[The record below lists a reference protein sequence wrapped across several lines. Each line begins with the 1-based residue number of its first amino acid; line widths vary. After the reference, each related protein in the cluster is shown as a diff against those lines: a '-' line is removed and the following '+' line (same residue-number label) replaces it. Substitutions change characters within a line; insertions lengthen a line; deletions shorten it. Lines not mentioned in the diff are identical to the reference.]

1 MSTKP
6 SGFTL
11 FEVMIVVV
19 ILGILATFIVPKL
32 IGRPDEARVIK
43 ARQDISTIETALDLY
58 RLDNGSYPSTDQG
71 LQALVEKPGGDPVP
85 TNWREGGYLKRLTLD
100 PWGHPYQYL
109 NPGAHGDIDI
119 FSYGADAQ
127 SGGEGVKSD
136 IGNWDEKK

>member
-43 ARQDISTIETALDLY
+43 ARQDISTIETSLDLY

-71 LQALVEKPGGDPVP
+71 LQALVEKPGGDPVQP
-85 TNWREGGYLKRLTLD
+85 
-100 PWGHPYQYL
+100 
-109 NPGAHGDIDI
+109 
-119 FSYGADAQ
+119 
-127 SGGEGVKSD
+127 GGEVGGESKGAGGAAGGV
-136 IGNWDEKK
+136 